1 MYPTIILKKKRE
13 GSALFRHPWIFSGAI
28 DVRPKDLEAGD
39 FVRVES
45 CDGLF
50 LGVGTYS
57 SASSIAVRFFSFTDE
72 EINEAWIYKTIK
84 LAAERRELLGYGQNT
99 PTTGYRLVFGESD
112 YLPGVVIDRFAD
124 VFVVQLSTVG
134 SDRLRN
140 MIVKVLKDLF
150 SPRAIVERSDLSV
163 RSEENL
169 PEASEVL
176 FGEVSE
182 PVEFLENG
190 IRFLADVINGQ
201 KTGFFVDQKDLRAKL
216 KTITPQ
222 GAKVLN
228 VCSYSGAT
236 GMATAFRASSVH
248 HVDASQAALDA
259 CVKHHEINNQ
269 EAKAAYSTER
279 IDMFAYLANHPAESY
294 DVVLF
299 DPPALIKNRKD
310 SEEGKRAYHFLNRAA
325 MRIVKNGGILVTS
338 SCSHFLSEAD
348 MAHILRRASVQAGV
362 TLDVL
367 DVIYQSP
374 DHPRSIYAEESSYLK
389 SFICRVRR

>member
-28 DVRPKDLEAGD
+28 DVRPPELAIGD

-45 CDGLF
+45 DDGRF

-57 SASSIAVRFFSFTDE
+57 SASSIAVRLFSFVDE
-72 EINEAWIYKTIK
+72 VIDEAWIYKTIK
-84 LAAERRELLGYGQNT
+84 LAAERRKLLGYGPNT
-99 PTTGYRLVFGESD
+99 QTTGYRLVFGESD
-112 YLPGVVIDRFAD
+112 NLPGVVIDCFAD
-124 VFVVQLSTVG
+124 VFVLQLSTTGV
-134 SDRLRN
+134 DRLRDI
-140 MIVKVLKDLF
+140 IVKVLEDQF
-150 SPRAIVERSDLSV
+150 SPRAIVERSDISV

-169 PEASEVL
+169 PEVSEVL
-176 FGEVSE
+176 RGEVNE

-201 KTGFFVDQKDLRAKL
+201 KTGFFVDQKDLRARL
-216 KTITPQ
+216 KTITPI

-236 GMATAFRASSVH
+236 GLATAFRAGSVH

-259 CVKHHEINNQ
+259 CVKHHEMNK
-269 EAKAAYSTER
+269 EAKATYSTER
-279 IDMFAYLANHPAESY
+279 IDMFAYLANHAEESY

-299 DPPALIKNRKD
+299 DPPALIKSRKD
-310 SEEGKRAYHFLNRAA
+310 TEEGKRAYHFLNRAA

-338 SCSHFLSEAD
+338 SCSHFLPEAD

-367 DVIYQSP
+367 DVVYQSP
-374 DHPRSIYAEESSYLK
+374 DHPKSIYAEESSYLK